1 MVYHVGVYLK
11 LPVLL
16 NLLAREQPT
25 RALVF
30 VNTRRGV
37 HFVAERLER
46 HGYRV
51 GVLVGDV
58 DQKKRIRM
66 LREFKEKV
74 IDILVATDVAS
85 RGLHIEAVSHVFNY
99 DLPQDPE
106 DYVHRIGR
114 TARAGASGKA
124 LSLACEHHVYSLEAI
139 EEFISMA
146 VPHTFPE
153 ADLVRMPR
161 PLPRAGSR
169 ADDRGDA
176 GHRAERGSRG
186 HAGRR
191 TERAERGEGARVG
204 VGARDGEVERDGDG
218 TREDAADSLAASQE
232 TPEDASTSGDGTAP
246 RRRRR
251 RRRRR
256 GSGEAA
262 ASPGA
267 DVDAG

>member
-1 MVYHVGVYLK
+1 MARHIAHRLMIS

-16 NLLAREQPT
+16 GVLLREKPT

-46 HGYRV
+46 HGYRA

-58 DQKKRIRM
+58 DQKKRIRT
-66 LREFKEKV
+66 LREFMDGT
-74 IDILVATDVAS
+74 INILVATDVAS

-124 LSLACEHHVYSLEAI
+124 FSLACEHHVYSLEAI
-139 EEFISMA
+139 QEFIGMP
-146 VPHTFPE
+146 VPHAFPE
-153 ADLVRMPR
+153 ADLLKMPR
-161 PLPRAGSR
+161 PLPRPPR
-169 ADDRGDA
+169 IETVDA
-176 GHRAERGSRG
+176 F
-186 HAGRR
+186 
-191 TERAERGEGARVG
+191 
-204 VGARDGEVERDGDG
+204 DGEV
-218 TREDAADSLAASQE
+218 AASPVVEGEGLAAAGE
-232 TPEDASTSGDGTAP
+232 EVGAP
-246 RRRRR
+246 KRKRRR

-256 GSGEAA
+256 GAGAPTEAA
-262 ASPGA
+262 GATTKGPAAKTKDASTDVAGEPG
-267 DVDAG
+267 